1 MRHLAPT
8 CQRSAPTSPTDSRLP
23 QVPQA
28 LRDPLPRRGDMQKMD
43 LDLAKVKCCG
53 RARVQLTHRLFS
65 RRIKATR

>member
-1 MRHLAPT
+1 MRHLALT

-43 LDLAKVKCCG
+43 LDLA
-53 RARVQLTHRLFS
+53 
-65 RRIKATR
+65 